1 MLVFYRG
8 TVPVKLP
15 CRKTAAAGLYE
26 RKWPGTFGCE
36 LHLQGGAHILSLN
49 PCMES
54 GASKEN
60 LSGGRF
66 WKSRGHGVI
75 MVASQVEILIRSF
88 FIEIMTKL
96 LQIWTGCVVNV
107 AREGAMQL
115 KRRDKA

>member
-1 MLVFYRG
+1 ML
-8 TVPVKLP
+8 PK
-15 CRKTAAAGLYE
+15 RKMAAAALCVTIWLYT
-26 RKWPGTFGCE
+26 PGCE
-36 LHLQGGAHILSLN
+36 LHLQGGAQILSLN

-54 GASKEN
+54 GASKEKG
-60 LSGGRF
+60 SGGRF

-107 AREGAMQL
+107 TNEGAMQL
-115 KRRDKA
+115 KLRDKA

>member
-36 LHLQGGAHILSLN
+36 LHLQGGAHILSLS
-49 PCMES
+49 PYKEG
-54 GASKEN
+54 GASKEKG
-60 LSGGRF
+60 SGGRF

-96 LQIWTGCVVNV
+96 LQIWTGDVVYV
-107 AREGAMQL
+107 TGEGAV
-115 KRRDKA
+115 